1 MNKYM
6 IMCFL
11 PLVLSFLAC
20 NQVAES
26 NYQETIEY
34 HLYMNYLDQVAKEDL
49 KFYIIDETLSKS
61 ENEALKQQKRML
73 ESKIDEYIKENNL
86 YFSSEPTEM
95 ERLEFLNL
103 INDFIDSQTI
113 DEEIRKNVKKMWSL
127 NFNPLRDELRKNFL
141 KASGLKKED
150 LLTVYQNR
158 IK

>member
-1 MNKYM
+1 M
-6 IMCFL
+6 
-11 PLVLSFLAC
+11 SFLAC

-34 HLYMNYLDQVAKEDL
+34 HMYMNYMDQVAKEDL

-61 ENEALKQQKRML
+61 ENEVLKEQKRVL
-73 ESKIDEYIKENNL
+73 ESKIDQYIKENNL
-86 YFSSEPTEM
+86 YFSSEPTEL

-103 INDFIDSQTI
+103 INDFIDSQI
-113 DEEIRKNVKKMWSL
+113 VNEEIKENVKKMWSL
-127 NFNPLRDELRKNFL
+127 NFNPLREELRNNFL